1 MNFPNADYFAA
12 PAPERPKLII
22 RLRSGHEEPE
32 VWEPLFEQIKK
43 CREIC
48 DEVWFSTGIAFP
60 KMDEHRRK
68 SELFAAYA
76 EQLRS
81 IGITPS
87 LQLQATLGHGDRTF
101 ADNSLEG
108 KTWGSYI
115 GRNGEVTRSCN
126 CPNQP
131 GFIEYMAEV
140 SRIYAQW
147 QPGSIWLDDDLRLS
161 GHYPAN
167 APYGCHCDD
176 CVAAFSKLEN
186 KNYSRSEL
194 VKACDSDPELDLRWR
209 AFATRSVT
217 HLTEVIID
225 SVRKVSPASR
235 FGLQHGGSNDRISI
249 LNTIARCTGG
259 QAASR
264 PGGGVDSDLEPLW
277 IIDKAFLCSRQTY
290 GQPGYETL
298 DQVCPE
304 IESYPR
310 NFSCKTAQGLRLE
323 TMLYLT
329 LGGGDSMSYFIM
341 DPVHETPE
349 SYGETLLAP
358 LAADAPCFREFI
370 RRNENSIPAGVGRTE
385 WSCYDFRTHNLG
397 LPLIGTPQAG
407 YAPNACCLQL
417 TEFAINE
424 MDDETLE
431 SILKKNIILDGKA
444 AFAVIARNFGKYLD
458 GIAVE
463 VQEERFYDYCSDDP
477 LNSGIEGAK
486 NFPFSDERFVIRLP
500 EHSSARILTSYLDS
514 KKQSYGAATVIFE
527 RPDHTRCAIIGY
539 DGFHTQF
546 ISSSRII
553 MLNRI
558 ADWVSHGSLPA
569 MPLEANRCL
578 IVPRVGKDGT
588 LHTVTVLNTTIGT
601 HAPVKLQ
608 LRGVQSGANISWH
621 TPQKA
626 PVALD
631 YEVSGDGVFVIIPE
645 IAAWNIGYLA
655 FD

>member
-1 MNFPNADYFAA
+1 MNFSDADYFSA
-12 PAPERPKLII
+12 PAPERPLLII

-32 VWEPLFEQIKK
+32 VWERLFEQLKRN
-43 CREIC
+43 REIC
-48 DEVWFSTGIAFP
+48 DEVWFSTGTAFP
-60 KMDEHRRK
+60 KMDDHRRK

-81 IGITPS
+81 IGIIPS

-108 KTWGSYI
+108 KNWGSYI
-115 GRNGEVTRSCN
+115 GRHGEVTRSCN

-131 GFIEYMAEV
+131 GFQEYMAEV

-147 QPGSIWLDDDLRLS
+147 QPGSVWIDDDLRLT

-167 APYGCHCDD
+167 APFGCYCDD
-176 CVAAFSKLEN
+176 CIAAFSKLEN
-186 KNYSRSEL
+186 KIYSRSEL
-194 VKACDSDPELDLRWR
+194 VNACENDPEIDRRWR
-209 AFATRSVT
+209 KSAIKSITN
-217 HLTEVIID
+217 LTEII
-225 SVRKVSPASR
+225 VKNTLLVSPGSR
-235 FGLQHGGSNDRISI
+235 FGFQHGSQADRVDV
-249 LNTIARCTGG
+249 LNAIAKSTG
-259 QAASR
+259 QRAASR
-264 PGGGVDSDLEPLW
+264 PGGGVDSDMEPLW
-277 IIDKAFLCSRQTY
+277 LIDKAYLCSRQTY
-290 GQPGYETL
+290 TQPGYETL
-298 DQVCPE
+298 GQICPE

-310 NFSCKTAQGLRLE
+310 TFSCKTARGLRLE

-341 DPVHETPE
+341 DPICETPE
-349 SYGETLLAP
+349 FYGKNLLAP

-370 RRNENSIPAGVGRTE
+370 RRNEKSIPSGVGRAE
-385 WSCYDFRTHNLG
+385 QSCYNFRTQNLG
-397 LPLIGTPQAG
+397 FPLIGIPQAG
-407 YAPNACCLQL
+407 YAPNACCIQL

-431 SILKKNIILDGKA
+431 SILKKNIILDGRA
-444 AFAVIARNFGKYLD
+444 ARTIIDRNFGQYLG

-463 VQEERFYDYCSDDP
+463 TQEERFFDYCSDDP

-486 NFPFSDERFVIRLP
+486 NFPFSDKRFVVNIP
-500 EHSSARILTSYLDS
+500 ENTPARILTHYLDS

-546 ISSSRII
+546 LSSSRII

-558 ADWVSHGSLPA
+558 ADWVSHETLPA

-578 IVPRVGKDGT
+578 VVPRVGKDGT
-588 LHTVTVLNTTIGT
+588 LHTVTILNTTIDT
-601 HAPVKLQ
+601 HAPLKLQ
-608 LRGVQSGANISWH
+608 LRGVPDKAKISWH
-621 TPQKA
+621 SPQKA
-626 PVALD
+626 PVELD
-631 YEVSGDGVFVIIPE
+631 YEVSGNCAFVTIPE
-645 IAAWNIGYLA
+645 LEAWNIGFLA